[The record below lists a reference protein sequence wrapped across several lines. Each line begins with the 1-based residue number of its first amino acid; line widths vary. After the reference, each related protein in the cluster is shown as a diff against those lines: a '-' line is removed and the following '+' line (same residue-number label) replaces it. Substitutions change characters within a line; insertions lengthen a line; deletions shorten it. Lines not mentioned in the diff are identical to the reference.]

1 MRYIYPFNGRTYFFS
16 EYKETVLG
24 ECVLEQK
31 SFVLL
36 NSNGYKTIIC
46 LFRFIQK
53 ATKNIQNYSRQ
64 LKSTICCFVMQNSKL
79 CPLFRL

>member
-1 MRYIYPFNGRTYFFS
+1 MIRVLFLYVESLQHTLPLCAKIAIFFS

-53 ATKNIQNYSRQ
+53 ATKNIQ
-64 LKSTICCFVMQNSKL
+64 KKTIVDN
-79 CPLFRL
+79 